1 MKFIVIR
8 HGKTTNNYWQEISY
22 EDYIKNR
29 NQDPD
34 LCEEV
39 KEQCE
44 FVGNFLKSNK
54 IRINKF
60 LCSCQRRA
68 IKTLNYISNVYD
80 KSVPKECIP
89 SLHEYKGI
97 FLNDKVYPGMTEK
110 EIKELC
116 PDIKLPENMDLSK
129 GWYDKD
135 HKETEEEFKKRIKEV
150 INMFKEMAQNCEDEN
165 YTVCFISHNDF
176 LNGFFSML
184 NNVSFVVNNQLNI
197 SHDNLCLSSFPL
209 FPLIQFYL
217 IFLLL
222 SHFVHYLI
230 NH

>member
-44 FVGNFLKSNK
+44 FVGKFLKSNK

-135 HKETEEEFKKRIKEV
+135 HKETEEEFKKRLKEV

-184 NNVSFVVNNQLNI
+184 NNASFVVNNQLNI
-197 SHDNLCLSSFPL
+197 SHDNLCLSSFV
-209 FPLIQFYL
+209 IDKNRK
-217 IFLLL
+217 
-222 SHFVHYLI
+222 VTI
-230 NH
+230 NYINFDPKI

>member
-68 IKTLNYISNVYD
+68 IETLNYISNVYD

-97 FLNDKVYPGMTEK
+97 YLNDTVYPGMTEK

-135 HKETEEEFKKRIKEV
+135 HKETEEEFKKRLKEV

-184 NNVSFVVNNQLNI
+184 NNTSFVVNNQLNI
-197 SHDNLCLSSFPL
+197 SHDNLCFSSFD
-209 FPLIQFYL
+209 IDKNRK
-217 IFLLL
+217 
-222 SHFVHYLI
+222 VTI
-230 NH
+230 NYINFDPKI

>member
-135 HKETEEEFKKRIKEV
+135 HKETEEEFKKRLKEV

-184 NNVSFVVNNQLNI
+184 NNASFVVNNQLNI
-197 SHDNLCLSSFPL
+197 SHDNLCLSSFV
-209 FPLIQFYL
+209 IDKNRKV
-217 IFLLL
+217 I
-222 SHFVHYLI
+222 I
-230 NH
+230 NYINFDPKI

>member
-68 IKTLNYISNVYD
+68 IKTLHYISNVYD

-97 FLNDKVYPGMTEK
+97 YLNDKVYPGMTEK

-135 HKETEEEFKKRIKEV
+135 HKETEEEFKKRLKEV

-184 NNVSFVVNNQLNI
+184 NNASFVVNNQLNI
-197 SHDNLCLSSFPL
+197 SHDNLCLSSFV
-209 FPLIQFYL
+209 IDKNRK
-217 IFLLL
+217 
-222 SHFVHYLI
+222 VTI
-230 NH
+230 NYINFDPKI

>member
-1 MKFIVIR
+1 MKFIAIR

-135 HKETEEEFKKRIKEV
+135 HKETEEEFKKRLKEV

-184 NNVSFVVNNQLNI
+184 NNTSFVVNNQLNI
-197 SHDNLCLSSFPL
+197 SHDNLCLSSFV
-209 FPLIQFYL
+209 IDKNRK
-217 IFLLL
+217 
-222 SHFVHYLI
+222 VTI
-230 NH
+230 NYINFDPKI

>member
-97 FLNDKVYPGMTEK
+97 YLNDKVYPGMTEK

-135 HKETEEEFKKRIKEV
+135 HKETEEEFKKRLKEV

-184 NNVSFVVNNQLNI
+184 NNTSFVVNNQLNI
-197 SHDNLCLSSFPL
+197 SHDNLCLSSFV
-209 FPLIQFYL
+209 IDKNRK
-217 IFLLL
+217 
-222 SHFVHYLI
+222 VTI
-230 NH
+230 NYINFDPKI

>member
-68 IKTLNYISNVYD
+68 IKTLIYISNVYD

-135 HKETEEEFKKRIKEV
+135 HKETEEEFKKRLKEV

-184 NNVSFVVNNQLNI
+184 NNASFVVNNQLNI
-197 SHDNLCLSSFPL
+197 SHDNLCISSFD
-209 FPLIQFYL
+209 IDKNRK
-217 IFLLL
+217 
-222 SHFVHYLI
+222 VTI
-230 NH
+230 NYINFDPKI

>member
-97 FLNDKVYPGMTEK
+97 YLNDKVYPGMTEK

-135 HKETEEEFKKRIKEV
+135 HKETEEEFKKRLKEV

-197 SHDNLCLSSFPL
+197 SHDNLCLSSFV
-209 FPLIQFYL
+209 IDKNRK
-217 IFLLL
+217 
-222 SHFVHYLI
+222 VTI
-230 NH
+230 NYINFDPKI

>member
-97 FLNDKVYPGMTEK
+97 YLNDKVYPGMTEK

-135 HKETEEEFKKRIKEV
+135 HKETEEEFKKRLKEV

-184 NNVSFVVNNQLNI
+184 NNASFVVNNQLNI
-197 SHDNLCLSSFPL
+197 SHDNLCLSSFV
-209 FPLIQFYL
+209 IDKNRK
-217 IFLLL
+217 
-222 SHFVHYLI
+222 VTI
-230 NH
+230 NYINFDPKI

>member
-8 HGKTTNNYWQEISY
+8 HGKTTKNYWQEISY

-97 FLNDKVYPGMTEK
+97 YLNDKVYPGMTEK

-135 HKETEEEFKKRIKEV
+135 HKETEEEFRNRLKEV
-150 INMFKEMAQNCEDEN
+150 IKMFKDMAQNCDDEN

-176 LNGFFSML
+176 LNGLLSLL
-184 NNVSFVVNNQLNI
+184 NNANFVVNNQLSI
-197 SHDNLCLSSFPL
+197 SHDNLCFSSFV
-209 FPLIQFYL
+209 IDKNRKVTIDY
-217 IFLLL
+217 
-222 SHFVHYLI
+222 I
-230 NH
+230 NFDPKI

>member
-34 LCEEV
+34 LCEEM

-135 HKETEEEFKKRIKEV
+135 HKETEEEFKKRLKEV

-184 NNVSFVVNNQLNI
+184 NNASFVVNNQLNI
-197 SHDNLCLSSFPL
+197 SHDNLCLSSFV
-209 FPLIQFYL
+209 IDKNRK
-217 IFLLL
+217 
-222 SHFVHYLI
+222 VTI
-230 NH
+230 NYINFDPKI

>member
-1 MKFIVIR
+1 MKFIAIR

-135 HKETEEEFKKRIKEV
+135 HKETEEEFKKRLKEV

-184 NNVSFVVNNQLNI
+184 NNASFVVNNQLNI
-197 SHDNLCLSSFPL
+197 SHDNLCLSSFV
-209 FPLIQFYL
+209 IDKNRK
-217 IFLLL
+217 
-222 SHFVHYLI
+222 VTI
-230 NH
+230 NYINFDPKI

>member
-68 IKTLNYISNVYD
+68 IKTLYYISNVYD

-135 HKETEEEFKKRIKEV
+135 HKETEDEFKKRLKEV

-184 NNVSFVVNNQLNI
+184 NNASFVVNNQLNI
-197 SHDNLCLSSFPL
+197 SHDNLCLSSFV
-209 FPLIQFYL
+209 IDKNRK
-217 IFLLL
+217 
-222 SHFVHYLI
+222 VTI
-230 NH
+230 NYINFDPKI

>member
-97 FLNDKVYPGMTEK
+97 FINDKVYPGMTEK

-135 HKETEEEFKKRIKEV
+135 HKETEDEFKKRLKEV

-197 SHDNLCLSSFPL
+197 SHDNLCLSSFV
-209 FPLIQFYL
+209 IDKNRK
-217 IFLLL
+217 
-222 SHFVHYLI
+222 VTI
-230 NH
+230 NYINFDPKI

>member
-97 FLNDKVYPGMTEK
+97 YLNDKVYPGMTEK

-135 HKETEEEFKKRIKEV
+135 HKETEDEFKKRLKEV

-184 NNVSFVVNNQLNI
+184 NNASFVVNNQLNI
-197 SHDNLCLSSFPL
+197 SHDNLCLSSFV
-209 FPLIQFYL
+209 IDKNRK
-217 IFLLL
+217 
-222 SHFVHYLI
+222 VTI
-230 NH
+230 NYINFDPKI

>member
-68 IKTLNYISNVYD
+68 IETLNYISNVYD

-97 FLNDKVYPGMTEK
+97 YLNDKVYPGMTEK

-135 HKETEEEFKKRIKEV
+135 HKETEEEFKKRLKEV

-184 NNVSFVVNNQLNI
+184 NNASFVVNNQLNI
-197 SHDNLCLSSFPL
+197 SHDNLCLSSFV
-209 FPLIQFYL
+209 IDKNRK
-217 IFLLL
+217 
-222 SHFVHYLI
+222 VTI
-230 NH
+230 NYINFDPKI

>member
-97 FLNDKVYPGMTEK
+97 YLNDKVYPGMTEK

-184 NNVSFVVNNQLNI
+184 NNASFVVNNQLNI
-197 SHDNLCLSSFPL
+197 SHDNLCLSSFV
-209 FPLIQFYL
+209 IDKNRK
-217 IFLLL
+217 
-222 SHFVHYLI
+222 VTI
-230 NH
+230 NYINFDPKI